1 MTQIE
6 FKEKGIRKKSGSWI
20 KKLKTFLT
28 CLFFLLNYDYKMP
41 LLTCLIYVD
50 MNIKNSMI
58 FINIRKERPS
68 D

>member
-28 CLFFLLNYDYKMP
+28 LFFLLNYDCKMP

-50 MNIKNSMI
+50 MNI
-58 FINIRKERPS
+58 
-68 D
+68 